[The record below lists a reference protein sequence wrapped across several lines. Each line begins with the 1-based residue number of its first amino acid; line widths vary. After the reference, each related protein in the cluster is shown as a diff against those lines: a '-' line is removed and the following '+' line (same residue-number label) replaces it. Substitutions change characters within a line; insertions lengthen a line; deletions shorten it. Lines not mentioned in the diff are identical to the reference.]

1 MQHQKIRVVVTGL
14 GAISPLGNSA
24 QSFHEAQ
31 LQGKSGVRRIQRFDP
46 SDLPVQIAGEVDL
59 DPQDFMDARE
69 VKRTDRFVHLG
80 VAAAELAL
88 QDASLNPE
96 HTDRTR
102 FGALIGSAIGGMDTW
117 ESQSKVAWERGV
129 GRVSPFF
136 IPMLMANAAS
146 SHVAIRYGLQG
157 VASSVSTACT
167 TGADAL
173 GNAYRAIGFGEADVM
188 LAGGTEA
195 IVTPLVISG
204 FANMKALSRRNEE
217 PEKASRPFSAQ
228 RDGFVLGEGAA
239 VLVLESLEHAQA
251 RGARIYA
258 EMVGFGRSADAHHI
272 TEPHPEGYGAL
283 LAIRAA
289 LKESGLD
296 ASGIDYINAHATST
310 PVGDKA
316 EATALRA
323 AFGEAMDNIWVSSTK
338 SMTGHLL
345 GAAGA
350 IEAIA
355 CIQAIHS
362 GTVPPSINAEDADIP
377 LKIAHQ
383 AVHTEVRAALSN
395 SFAFGGLNA
404 SLVFKRF
411 EG

>member
-1 MQHQKIRVVVTGL
+1 MQHQKTRVVITGM
-14 GAISPLGNSA
+14 GTISPIGNSA

-46 SDLPVQIAGEVDL
+46 SDLPVQIAGEVDIN
-59 DPQDFMDARE
+59 PQDYMDARDI
-69 VKRTDRFVHLG
+69 KRTDRFVHMG

-88 QDASLNPE
+88 QDAKLNPE
-96 HTDRTR
+96 DTDRTR
-102 FGALIGSAIGGMDTW
+102 FGSLIGSAIGGMDTW
-117 ESQSKVAWERGV
+117 ENQSRNAWERGV
-129 GRVSPFF
+129 SRVSPFF

-173 GNAYRAIGFGEADVM
+173 GSAYRAIGFGEADVM

-195 IVTPLVISG
+195 IITPLVISG
-204 FANMKALSRRNEE
+204 FSNMKALSRRNDE

-239 VLVLESLEHAQA
+239 VLVLESLEHARA
-251 RGARIYA
+251 RGATILA
-258 EMVGFGRSADAHHI
+258 EIVGFGRSADAHHI
-272 TEPHPEGYGAL
+272 TEPHPEGSGAL

-289 LKESGLD
+289 LKESGLKPED
-296 ASGIDYINAHATST
+296 VQYINAHATST

-316 EATALRA
+316 EAMALRA
-323 AFGEAMDNIWVSSTK
+323 AFGEAIEHIWVSSTK

-345 GAAGA
+345 GAAGS

-355 CIQAIHS
+355 CVQAIQS
-362 GTVPPSINAEDADIP
+362 GIVPPSINAEDADIQ
-377 LKIAHQ
+377 LRIAREPVKTD
-383 AVHTEVRAALSN
+383 VHAALSN

-404 SLVFKRF
+404 SLIFKRF
-411 EG
+411 EA

>member
-1 MQHQKIRVVVTGL
+1 MQHQKTRVVITGM
-14 GAISPLGNSA
+14 GTISPLGNSA
-24 QSFHEAQ
+24 QAFHEAQ

-59 DPQDFMDARE
+59 NPQDHMDARD
-69 VKRTDRFVHLG
+69 VKRTDRFVHMG

-88 QDASLNPE
+88 QDAKLNPE
-96 HTDRTR
+96 DTDRTR
-102 FGALIGSAIGGMDTW
+102 FGSLIGSAIGGMDTW
-117 ESQSKVAWERGV
+117 ESQSRNAWERGV
-129 GRVSPFF
+129 SRVSPFF

-173 GNAYRAIGFGEADVM
+173 GSAYRAIGFGEADVM

-195 IVTPLVISG
+195 IITPLVISG
-204 FANMKALSRRNEE
+204 FSNMKALSRRNNE

-251 RGARIYA
+251 RGATILA
-258 EMVGFGRSADAHHI
+258 EIVGFGRSADAHHI
-272 TEPHPEGYGAL
+272 TEPHPEGSGAL

-289 LKESGLD
+289 LKESGLKPED
-296 ASGIDYINAHATST
+296 IQYINAHATST

-316 EATALRA
+316 EAMALRS
-323 AFGEAMDNIWVSSTK
+323 AFGEAIENIWVSSTK

-345 GAAGA
+345 GAAGS

-355 CIQAIHS
+355 CVQAIQS
-362 GTVPPSINAEDADIP
+362 GIVPPSINAEDADIH
-377 LKIAHQ
+377 LKIAREPIKTE
-383 AVHTEVRAALSN
+383 VHTALSN

-404 SLVFKRF
+404 SLIFKRF
-411 EG
+411 EA